1 MTVLHQPTLGILMLE
16 GKMAAVAGCLAA
28 DATFP
33 YPVIRR
39 TVPGS
44 RPPAGRADVEA
55 MAPAYVAAARRLEAD
70 GADVITDNCNGL
82 MVFMQERLAAA
93 VSVPVFT
100 SALMLVPIVGRLLP
114 GRRIGILAFA
124 PEAVSEE
131 VYQACGFGGAD
142 LPLAVAGVAQCASW
156 QEFLRT
162 KEIPDALR
170 PRLLADLVEAGR
182 GLQRVHADL
191 GAFVSECTLLPP
203 GCQALRDALGLPV
216 FDILTCLDLLVGSR
230 SRRPDARSTAGGA
243 DVASATGVAG
253 AHAGVAGPPAAAGA
267 AAVAPAARHGHLT

>member
-1 MTVLHQPTLGILMLE
+1 
-16 GKMAAVAGCLAA
+16 
-28 DATFP
+28 
-33 YPVIRR
+33 
-39 TVPGS
+39 VPGS

-131 VYQACGFGGAD
+131 VYQACGFRGAD

-162 KEIPDALR
+162 KEIPDTLR

-230 SRRPDARSTAGGA
+230 SRRPDARSTVGGA
-243 DVASATGVAG
+243 GVAG
-253 AHAGVAGPPAAAGA
+253 AHAGAAGPPAAAGA
-267 AAVAPAARHGHLT
+267 AAVATAVATAARHGHLT